1 MKALTKT
8 ISVFLLLL
16 LPVVFVACSDDDEK
30 DTVTHLLNGKWESTS
45 ASEEMPYN
53 EAIEFQKNGWLVVT
67 YQVGTP
73 KEYTKKYAFVLVGE
87 CSYDEISHKW
97 SSGFKSDY
105 YPEGLDRKP
114 DSTEGT
120 IIPTYLTTDGKKLV
134 LWRDYPDGTYF
145 FRNPNYYFE
154 KVN

>member
-16 LPVVFVACSDDDEK
+16 LPVVFVACGDDDEK
-30 DTVTHLLNGKWESTS
+30 DTITHWLKGKWQRMSSGYFE
-45 ASEEMPYN
+45 AYD
-53 EAIEFQKNGWLVVT
+53 EAIEFQKNGQLIVT
-67 YQVGTP
+67 YKVGTP
-73 KEYTKKYAFVLVGE
+73 EQYTKKYSFVLVGE

-120 IIPTYLTTDGKKLV
+120 IIPTYLTTDGKRLA

-145 FRNPNYYFE
+145 CQDPNYYFE